1 MSPDS
6 QNNFFRY
13 VLISVIILLVGIAIL
28 LLARPII
35 GNVFSNINA
44 SLPFDIT
51 PLPNTPTPASPGNLK
66 NVDQILNQALT
77 ASIAYNAPE
86 KMQLED
92 TAIIQLLLN
101 PSISEEELS
110 QQVEESG
117 AVTTG
122 TVQVTPLMKAELK
135 AQNGEAFVIEPLH
148 DTPEQPV
155 STTDTTRWQW
165 QVTAKKGGAQGLTL
179 VVYRLIRY
187 ENKDYWREVETYK
200 ADIIVEVTLTQR
212 LQAFDWKWLGGL
224 LLTSLIIP
232 IFLRW
237 WDKRKPATK
246 PAKKRSD

>member
-1 MSPDS
+1 MSS
-6 QNNFFRY
+6 NSENNSKY
-13 VLISVIILLVGIAIL
+13 VLISVIILLVGITIL
-28 LLARPII
+28 ILISPII

-44 SLPFDIT
+44 SLPVDIT
-51 PLPNTPTPASPGNLK
+51 PIPNTPTPASPGDLK
-66 NVDQILNQALT
+66 NVDQILNQALS

-86 KMQLED
+86 SMQLDE
-92 TAIIQLLLN
+92 TVIIQLLLN
-101 PSISEEELS
+101 PSISEEELG

-165 QVTAKKGGAQGLTL
+165 QITAKRGGMQGLTL
-179 VVYRLIRY
+179 VVYRLIQY

-200 ADIIVEVTLTQR
+200 ANILVNVTFAQR

-224 LLTSLIIP
+224 LLTSLIVP
-232 IFLRW
+232 LFLRW
-237 WDKRKPATK
+237 YDKRKPR
-246 PAKKRSD
+246 AKKK